1 MKYSPSEWIKNC
13 YSLLL
18 TKLFFP
24 SARLVRRPI
33 YIRGKGIS
41 FGEGFTTGYCCR
53 IELFG
58 SKGETT
64 LFVGKNC
71 KLGDYVHIA
80 ASKSVVIGDDCL
92 FASHIYV
99 SDTNHGD
106 NSSDP
111 TIPPD
116 KRPLSSSPVVIGNC
130 VWLGEGVSV
139 LPGSKIGDGC
149 VIGAHSVVKGVIP
162 EFSIAVG
169 APARV
174 VKRYNFDT
182 KCWERV

>member
-1 MKYSPSEWIKNC
+1 M
-13 YSLLL
+13 
-18 TKLFFP
+18 
-24 SARLVRRPI
+24 
-33 YIRGKGIS
+33 S

-99 SDTNHGD
+99 SDTNHG
-106 NSSDP
+106 NTNPDP
-111 TIPPD
+111 MTPPD
-116 KRPLSSSPVVIGNC
+116 SWELSASSVSIGDR
-130 VWLGEGVSV
+130 VWIGEGVSV
-139 LPGSKIGDGC
+139 LPGSEIGNGC
-149 VIGAHSVVKGVIP
+149 IIGAHSVVKGKIP
-162 EFSIAVG
+162 DYTIAVG
-169 APARV
+169 SPAKV
-174 VKRYNFDT
+174 VKRYNFET
-182 KCWERV
+182 KQWERV